1 MKINQWYLLLFLV
14 VFSNS
19 YPANAQEKYD
29 LIGEIEILSSELGQ
43 VLAPEATIE
52 VLAEGFEWSEGPV
65 WVPSLNGVLFSDV
78 PANKVYLWTEEKGLS
93 TFLDPSGHTDYAP
106 SNRIS
111 GANGLAL
118 DSQGKLILCQH
129 GDRRIA
135 QLVSWEFESP
145 KYQTITDNYNEKRF
159 NSPNDLTIARDGRI
173 YFTDPPYGF
182 KSGDNDS
189 LKELEQNGIYV
200 LHTDGKV
207 QLLDSSLLRPNGI
220 TLTPDEKTLFVTNS
234 HGENPIIV
242 AFDVT
247 QHGVENRR
255 VFFDGTDLAK
265 ESINPGAFDGLKVH
279 PSGIVFAT
287 GPGGVLVLDANGSHL
302 GTIRPGKLVANCG
315 FDTNYEYLYLT
326 ANDVLARIK
335 LQ

>member
-1 MKINQWYLLLFLV
+1 MKVNQWYLLLFLA
-14 VFSNS
+14 VFNNS
-19 YPANAQEKYD
+19 FSVNAQGEYD
-29 LIGEIEILSSELGQ
+29 LIGKVEILSSEIEQ
-43 VLAPEATIE
+43 VLAPNATIQ

-106 SNRIS
+106 SSNTH
-111 GANGLAL
+111 GANGLGL
-118 DSQGKLILCQH
+118 DSQGKLVICQH

-135 QLVSWEFESP
+135 QLVSWEFENP
-145 KYQTITDNYNEKRF
+145 EYQTITDKYQERRY
-159 NSPNDLTIARDGRI
+159 NSPNDLTIAKDGRI

-200 LHTDGKV
+200 LHADGKV
-207 QLLDSSLLRPNGI
+207 QLLDTSLLRPNGI
-220 TLTPDEKTLFVTNS
+220 TLTPDEKTLFVANS
-234 HGENPIIV
+234 HSENPIIV
-242 AFDVT
+242 AFDIT
-247 QHGVENRR
+247 QNGVENRR

-265 ESINPGAFDGLKVH
+265 QPGNPGAFDGLKVH

-287 GPGGVLVLDANGSHL
+287 GPGGVLVLDSNGVHL
-302 GTIRPGKLVANCG
+302 GTIRPGKRVANCG

-326 ANDVLARIK
+326 ADDVLARIK